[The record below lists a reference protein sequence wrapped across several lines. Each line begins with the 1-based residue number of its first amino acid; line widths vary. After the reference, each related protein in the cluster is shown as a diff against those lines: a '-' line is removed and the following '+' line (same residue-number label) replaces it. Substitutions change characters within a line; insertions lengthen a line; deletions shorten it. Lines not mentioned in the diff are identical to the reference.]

1 MPQFNRS
8 ADLQRQPNVMQ
19 QIGLR
24 HLERANQVQV
34 DLNVIQRLPTFNA
47 SVAHCIGISGLDQKK
62 VYGALEIDA
71 GTWSKM
77 VSGKAY
83 FPHPKLES
91 LYDIC
96 GNEAPLIWQ
105 MHSRGYD
112 WHSVRQKQTEME
124 RKLAD
129 LEQENAD
136 LKRLFKLNSQLETSE

>member
-1 MPQFNRS
+1 MQQFNRKT
-8 ADLQRQPNVMQ
+8 DLQRQPNVMQ

-24 HLERANQVQV
+24 RLERANQVQV
-34 DLNVIQRLPTFNA
+34 DLNVIERLPTFNA
-47 SVAHCIGISGLDQKK
+47 SVAHCIGISGLDRKE

-77 VSGKAY
+77 ESGKAY

-112 WHSVRQKQTEME
+112 WRSVREKQTEMQKE
-124 RKLAD
+124 ITELR
-129 LEQENAD
+129 QENAD
-136 LKRLFKLNSQLETSE
+136 LKRLFRMKSELGTEA